1 MDQPKRQMGR
11 VVREPM
17 SEDLQSRLLHKEQ
30 KQLEEDRR
38 RFKQEQKEFYLRQD
52 LEKKRMKEEERLF
65 QMKWKILEGE
75 LKSLARE
82 KQDIEAQKKRYS
94 RGRDNYQKKTIEE
107 LLPEAQ
113 IFFSGVDNV
122 QTLKKRYKELTK
134 IYHPDNM
141 TGDTSTLQIINRIYE
156 SLKKRYKT

>member
-1 MDQPKRQMGR
+1 MDQPKRQMGK

-17 SEDLQSRLLHKEQ
+17 SEDLQSRLLRKEQ

-38 RFKQEQKEFYLRQD
+38 RFKQEQQEFYMKQN
-52 LEKKRMKEEERLF
+52 LEQKRMKEEEQLF

-75 LKSLARE
+75 LKNLARE
-82 KQDIEAQKKRYS
+82 KEDIEAQKKRFS
-94 RGRDNYQKKTIEE
+94 RVKDGYQKKSMEE

-113 IFFSGVDNV
+113 IFFSGVDNI

-134 IYHPDNM
+134 VYHPDNM
-141 TGDTSTLQIINRIYE
+141 AGDTSTLQIINRIYE